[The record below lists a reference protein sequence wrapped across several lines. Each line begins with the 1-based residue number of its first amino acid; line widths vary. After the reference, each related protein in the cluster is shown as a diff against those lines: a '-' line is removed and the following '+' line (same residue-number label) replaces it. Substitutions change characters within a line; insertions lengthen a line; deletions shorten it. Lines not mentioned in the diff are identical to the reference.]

1 MIRVG
6 DEVPDFELP
15 SSLPTASGKPG
26 APLRL
31 GAYRGDKAVVL
42 AFYPLDFSPVC
53 SGELSCFRDDLS
65 QFQRVD
71 ALVIGV
77 SVDSA
82 WCHAAFAEKLGVTFP
97 LVADFQP
104 RGAFAKQLGLFDED
118 RGFTRRATVVVDRD
132 GKAAY
137 VKDHGLGTPR
147 DDAEILAV
155 LRTMR

>member
-26 APLRL
+26 KPLKL
-31 GAYRGDKAVVL
+31 SDYRGKKAVVL
-42 AFYPLDFSPVC
+42 ALYPLDFSPVC
-53 SGELSCFRDDLS
+53 SGEMSCFRDDFA
-65 QFQRVD
+65 QFQG
-71 ALVIGV
+71 AETEVIGV

-82 WCHAAFAEKLGVTFP
+82 WCHAAFADKMGFTFP

-104 RGAFAKQLGLFDED
+104 RGAFARQLGLFEED
-118 RGFTRRATVVVDRD
+118 KGFTSRATVIVDRA

-137 VKDHGLGTPR
+137 VKNHGLGTPR
-147 DDAEILAV
+147 DNAEILAA
-155 LRTMR
+155 LREVR